1 MQKMLSSAELGIV
14 VKELKPMVE
23 GAFVK
28 NVYQAEGKTVI
39 LKLFKSGFQT
49 FELLLVP
56 GSLITYTTNPFPKPS
71 EPSPNILQLRRLIE
85 GAKVKTISQRGFER
99 IVDIVLENVGL
110 SIVVELLPPGLILLL
125 RDNKVE
131 WVSEAFESAER
142 TVRKGVVYTPP
153 AERFSITPSMEPSQ
167 FLDKLNP
174 GSPIVASLSRDLG
187 LGGKYAE
194 ETLAR
199 AAVEK
204 KVKTS
209 TLTEEHKQ
217 RISTALKS
225 IFEEM
230 SNPRPRLYLKG
241 VDGIPSPVE
250 LVSLEGTEF
259 VEKTSFCEAV
269 LDAYLLEFEKR
280 KAEEKKRTIER
291 EIQSLEKERSD
302 KLFVAEKLR
311 RRIDDLA
318 SITTKLAQNI
328 YVFQDFWENPQQKT
342 EVVASAI
349 GCKAELQNDSLYL
362 QFEESKIVFKRGSSI
377 HRELG
382 KLYDELK
389 TLKKSLDK
397 LLAEADTIG
406 VKIQRLTA
414 EKESVEVKKPPS
426 KPAVAKAVKRPF
438 REFVTSGGF
447 RVMSGRDRRS
457 NVKLLKQHLS
467 GDDIVLHAELPGSPA
482 TLLKQGSKAA
492 ESDVEEAAQFTACY
506 SRAWREMFSTASVYY
521 VSAEQVSFTP
531 PSGEFLPKGSF
542 MVYGKKKFVST
553 ELRLAVVKKEGAL
566 TVVPYLTAERSG
578 GALAE
583 LRPGKTRAEEAAFKV
598 FNLLNTSPSR
608 EQVESLASQI
618 PYGRCSVYT
627 MNKLINR

>member
-1 MQKMLSSAELGIV
+1 MLNSAELGIV
-14 VKELKPMVE
+14 VKELRPMVE
-23 GAFVK
+23 GAFIK
-28 NVYQAEGKTVI
+28 NIYQAEGKTLI
-39 LKLFKSGFQT
+39 LKLFKPGFQT

-56 GSLITYTTNPFPKPS
+56 GSLITYTTNPLPKPS

-110 SIVVELLPPGLILLL
+110 RLVVELLPPGLVLLL

-131 WVSEAFESAER
+131 WVSEAFASAER

-153 AERFSITPSMEPSQ
+153 PERFSITPSMEPSQ

-199 AAVEK
+199 AGVEK
-204 KVKTS
+204 KAKTS
-209 TLTEEHKQ
+209 SLTEDQKQ
-217 RISTALKS
+217 RISAALKS
-225 IFEEM
+225 IFEGM
-230 SNPRPRLYLKG
+230 LNPKPRLYLRG
-241 VDGIPSPVE
+241 VDGVPSPVE
-250 LVSLEGTEF
+250 LISLEGIDF
-259 VEKTSFCEAV
+259 VEKTSFCDAV
-269 LDAYLLEFEKR
+269 LDAYLLEVEKK
-280 KAEEKKRTIER
+280 KAEEKKKNIQQ

-311 RRIDDLA
+311 RRIEDLE
-318 SITTKLAQNI
+318 SITTKVAQSI
-328 YVFQDFWENPQQKT
+328 YIFQDFWENPHQKT
-342 EVVASAI
+342 ETVASAI
-349 GCKAELQNDSLYL
+349 GCEAELQNDSLHL
-362 QFEESKIVFKRGSSI
+362 RFGESKIVFKRGSSM

-389 TLKKSLDK
+389 TLKKSFDK
-397 LLAEADTIG
+397 LVSEAETIG
-406 VKIQRLTA
+406 MRIQRLAA
-414 EKESVEVKKPPS
+414 ERDSVEVRKPPS
-426 KPAVAKAVKRPF
+426 KPAVMKAVKRPF

-447 RVMSGRDRRS
+447 RVMSGKDSRS

-467 GDDIVLHAELPGSPA
+467 SDDIVLHAELPGSPA
-482 TLLKQGSKAA
+482 TVLKQGNKAA
-492 ESDVEEAAQFTACY
+492 EADVEEAAQFTACY
-506 SRAWREMFSTASVYY
+506 SRAWREMFSTASVYC
-521 VSAEQVSFTP
+521 VSADQVSFTP

-542 MVYGKKKFVST
+542 MVYGRKKFVST
-553 ELRLAVVKKEGAL
+553 ELRLAVVKNEGAL

-598 FNLLNTSPSR
+598 FNLLNTTPSR

-618 PYGRCSVYT
+618 PYGRCSVYA